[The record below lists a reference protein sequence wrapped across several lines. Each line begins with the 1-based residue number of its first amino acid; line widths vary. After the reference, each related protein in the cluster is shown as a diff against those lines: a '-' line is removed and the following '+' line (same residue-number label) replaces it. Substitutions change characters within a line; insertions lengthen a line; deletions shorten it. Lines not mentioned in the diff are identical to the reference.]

1 MADLVLGLAKSAV
14 EGTLTVAKSAIEEE
28 QKLKKSMQ
36 RDLMLI
42 SDEFEMMHSFLNV
55 AKDRDPDEMV
65 RTLVRQVR
73 NMALDV
79 EDCIETVVLVDLKSR
94 WWRRMIPA
102 CLLPDGPAEALD
114 AAVAAAELL
123 MSRVEAMG
131 QRNERY
137 WHIRDTGSKPT
148 EKTGREAV
156 ADAAAA
162 VGILTEARD
171 ARKKH
176 GNGIPRDL
184 VELINKTDPALPLQV
199 ISVWGAV
206 DDHGVASV
214 IKKTC
219 DDPETCKNFRCRAW
233 VKLMHPFNPREF
245 IRSLLAQFYTNY
257 CPQQGSSTSASAEV
271 DLLKPVDV
279 MVATEGILMEQ
290 FMKQVSN
297 QRYLVFLEDV
307 SSAVDWEAVRVYLP
321 DEKNGSCIV
330 VHTQQLEVA
339 SLCVG
344 QSHRVLEL
352 QQFSADH
359 SVCIFF
365 NEVCWEH
372 LSSVTFSFF
381 LLLSFSITTYISST
395 VHIFDN
401 HVFHHT

>member
-1 MADLVLGLAKSAV
+1 
-14 EGTLTVAKSAIEEE
+14 
-28 QKLKKSMQ
+28 
-36 RDLMLI
+36 
-42 SDEFEMMHSFLNV
+42 
-55 AKDRDPDEMV
+55 
-65 RTLVRQVR
+65 
-73 NMALDV
+73 
-79 EDCIETVVLVDLKSR
+79 
-94 WWRRMIPA
+94 
-102 CLLPDGPAEALD
+102 
-114 AAVAAAELL
+114 